1 MIELEKLGK
10 RLKDMK
16 YTINFDDTLVD
27 YLAKIG
33 FDEMYGARP
42 LKRAIQDK
50 VEDLL
55 SEEVLTGKMVEGKTY
70 TIKVENEE
78 VKVQKKGR

>member
-1 MIELEKLGK
+1 
-10 RLKDMK
+10 MK
-16 YTINFDDTLVD
+16 YTLNFDDTLVD

-70 TIKVENEE
+70 NIKVENDE
-78 VKVQKKGR
+78 VKVVKKGR